1 MVGGVAAG
9 DCTGT
14 RGSTG
19 ARRGGGLVQPSNS
32 PSATALAPNWHACAM
47 QWLLIE
53 IVLVLAILAGLVWWT
68 MFSGRPRDES
78 AAGSSGEAAEADER
92 KPRP

>member
-1 MVGGVAAG
+1 
-9 DCTGT
+9 
-14 RGSTG
+14 
-19 ARRGGGLVQPSNS
+19 
-32 PSATALAPNWHACAM
+32 M

-68 MFSGRPRDES
+68 MFSGRPRDEP
-78 AAGSSGEAAEADER
+78 AAGSSAEAAEADEG